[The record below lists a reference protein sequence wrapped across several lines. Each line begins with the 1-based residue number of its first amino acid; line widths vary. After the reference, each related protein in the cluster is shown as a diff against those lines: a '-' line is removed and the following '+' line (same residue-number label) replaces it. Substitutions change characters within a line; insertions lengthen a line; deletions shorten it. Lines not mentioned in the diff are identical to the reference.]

1 MGIQLLI
8 ISLFSPSYPM
18 KTRLPNGPIFFSIL
32 SLPQR
37 RASVLFGLGACLS
50 FLVALLGAFQNPI
63 KTDEWILWQKREG
76 VEFYVKH
83 GSSSYDARYNTHVK
97 LRNTNSYEVTTIF
110 VPTYECNQEPL
121 MSVSRKEVRV
131 NIYPRHSVTLLAD
144 RPCNG
149 FIPSKVLFEN
159 LKVQPR

>member
-1 MGIQLLI
+1 
-8 ISLFSPSYPM
+8 M
-18 KTRLPNGPIFFSIL
+18 KARLPNGSIFFSRC
-32 SLPQR
+32 SLPHTK
-37 RASVLFGLGACLS
+37 ALVFFGFGACFS
-50 FLVALLGAFQNPI
+50 FLVAFLGSFQNPI
-63 KTDEWILWQKREG
+63 KTNEWVLWQKREG

-83 GSSSYDARYNTHVK
+83 GSSSYDSRYNTHVK

-110 VPTYECNQEPL
+110 IPTYECNQEPL

-149 FIPSKVLFEN
+149 FIPNKVLFEQ
-159 LKVQPR
+159 LKIQPR